1 MGLDIRLPMGAF
13 FTLIGLILAAYGLL
27 ADPTI
32 YERSLGL
39 NVNLIWGIPV
49 AAFGVWLLLLSHRR
63 TAASRTAMTDP
74 EGRAI
79 EEREFAEGLESENPV
94 ARPPGSPTE

>member
-13 FTLIGLILAAYGLL
+13 FTLIGAMLAVYGLV

-32 YERSLGL
+32 YARSLGM
-39 NVNLIWGIPV
+39 NVNLTWGIAV
-49 AAFGVWLLLLSHRR
+49 LLFGLWLLFLARR
-63 TAASRTAMTDP
+63 GTAATRPAETDP

-79 EEREFAEGLESENPV
+79 EEREFAEGLESSNPV
-94 ARPPGSPTE
+94 VRPPGTPE